1 MLLHT
6 TASTLY
12 SSAKW
17 PFYCREYHVY
27 HCVSQVVEC
36 LVCGGS
42 FIAGGIN
49 KPSSKRKHSSIE
61 TSQANM
67 KSKALLTAASAVASS
82 SSPALAALSTPKER
96 SSTPSNRGPTP
107 SNQQHRRSSTLKA
120 QLARSSSQQRLRQGQ
135 GNSPKLSAFLTSI
148 Q

>member
-17 PFYCREYHVY
+17 LFYCREYHVY

-61 TSQANM
+61 TSQANT

-96 SSTPSNRGPTP
+96 SSTPSN
-107 SNQQHRRSSTLKA
+107 QQRRRSSTLKA

>member
-61 TSQANM
+61 ISQANT

-96 SSTPSNRGPTP
+96 SSTP